1 MTKKTNIFRFS
12 LLVLFIALSLTGTL
26 QAQQADTSRASDNA
40 KARIISILKANLSKR
55 MLDPSGESI
64 RMLIGQVHI
73 NDDQTQIYCDSAVQ
87 FLDESLI
94 KAYGNIYIKQPDQE
108 VFSDSLSYYLDSDY
122 SKFEGRVILIQD
134 SITVLSQRV
143 DYFKSE
149 NKAVFPLPFHLVEDS
164 SWLYA
169 DRGIY
174 FNEADSAQ
182 LAGNVLSKNKDG
194 FLSTD
199 SLLISRKNGRS
210 YSFGRNYFEDAQ
222 RLNRINSDQLI
233 AHENGYRWATG
244 AVRVMKIDSAL
255 TDTLHLKA
263 QEIEI
268 IPDSTDQSKEDL
280 FARNQ
285 VEQWQANR
293 ASIADTLR
301 FLDRKEQIVWY
312 GQPTLWQDDA
322 QIKADTILLQLKQ
335 EKAEKL
341 VAKHQALHIQ
351 PDSISGR
358 FNQIQADSIIV
369 FFNTETEKI
378 KKIVAEPSSQI
389 IYQSKDDKEEA
400 DGLISLASHAIHIF
414 FDDEG
419 KAEKVE
425 SLEDVDGAY
434 FEEEAK
440 LEEIKLPNFIWDI
453 DKRPSKPSAWPSH
466 RLGVPKSFSLFTYP
480 TDFALP
486 ESVKKIWEHDF
497 FTLPFIDND
506 DAPVQSP
513 SELKLN

>member
-1 MTKKTNIFRFS
+1 MTKTTNS
-12 LLVLFIALSLTGTL
+12 YNYCLLVLFITLSLTTAL
-26 QAQQADTSRASDNA
+26 KAQQADSSSSSASS

-55 MLDPSGESI
+55 MQDASGESI

-122 SKFEGRVILIQD
+122 SRFEGRVILIQD

-143 DYFKSE
+143 DYFKNES
-149 NKAVFPLPFHLVEDS
+149 KAVFPLPFHLVEDS

-169 DRGIY
+169 DRGVY
-174 FNEADSAQ
+174 FNQADSAQ
-182 LAGNVLSKNKDG
+182 LAGHVLSKNKDG

-199 SLLISRKNGRS
+199 SLLVSRKSGRS
-210 YSFGRNYFEDAQ
+210 YSFGRIYFEDAQ

-233 AHENGYRWATG
+233 AHENGYRWAT
-244 AVRVMKIDSAL
+244 ANVRVMKIDSAL
-255 TDTLHLKA
+255 TDTMHLKA

-293 ASIADTLR
+293 ASIADTLT
-301 FLDRKEQIVWY
+301 FLEKKEQVLWF

-322 QIKADTILLQLKQ
+322 QIKADTILLQLRQ

-341 VAKHQALHIQ
+341 VAKNQALHIQ
-351 PDSISGR
+351 PDSISSR

-389 IYQSKDDKEEA
+389 IYQSKDDQDQA
-400 DGLISLASHAIHIF
+400 DGLISLASNAIYIF

-440 LEEIKLPNFIWDI
+440 LEEIKLPNFIWDL
-453 DKRPSKPSAWPSH
+453 DKRPSKPTAWPSH
-466 RLGVPKSFSLFTYP
+466 RLGIPKSFTLFSYP
-480 TDFALP
+480 IDFPLP
-486 ESVKKIWEHDF
+486 ESVKKIWEPNF
-497 FTLPFIDND
+497 FELPFIQTSEGIK
-506 DAPVQSP
+506 QSP